1 MVIKGIAIA
10 FVNDYDY
17 LFLAP
22 KNNQTLTSSMAK
34 VVYKSYKRRLM
45 PLGWGWGVRGLV
57 HPRTSIGGGARRIQV
72 PRSGTKETLG
82 GAGVERSGT
91 ESPGH
96 PIPIP

>member
-1 MVIKGIAIA
+1 
-10 FVNDYDY
+10 
-17 LFLAP
+17 
-22 KNNQTLTSSMAK
+22 
-34 VVYKSYKRRLM
+34 M
-45 PLGWGWGVRGLV
+45 PLGWVWGVRGLV

>member
-1 MVIKGIAIA
+1 
-10 FVNDYDY
+10 
-17 LFLAP
+17 
-22 KNNQTLTSSMAK
+22 
-34 VVYKSYKRRLM
+34 M

-72 PRSGTKETLG
+72 PRSGTQETLG